1 MLQEIRG
8 VRQDHASHER
18 HWFQDDFF
26 DLFVWTDGVSAVVAF
41 QLGYDRAREERVLA
55 WNRDQGFLHR
65 RVDDGEATPLKNMS
79 PMLIADGKFCAARV
93 GAEFARRA
101 LQLDGAL
108 RQFILARIDEAATR
122 MAC

>member
-8 VRQDHASHER
+8 VRQDDASRER

-26 DLFVWTDGVSAVVAF
+26 DLFVWTDGAGAVVAF
-41 QLGYDRAREERVLA
+41 QLGYDRAREERMLA
-55 WNRDQGFLHR
+55 WSQDQGFLHR

-79 PMLIADGKFCAARV
+79 PMLIADGEFGAATV
-93 GAEFARRA
+93 AAEFARRA

-108 RQFILARIDEAATR
+108 RGFILARIDEAATR